1 MKMVEI
7 CPSVLNSKDV
17 KGFLENINELKNE
30 DIDNNIVYIHLDV
43 MDKIFVKEEG
53 VSLSLAQTISSFGFL
68 PDIHLMV
75 DDVRK
80 YIDKVKIYKPA
91 VITIHYEAPNFEK
104 NLKHLNEIRNNK
116 EIPFFDIG
124 VSIKPN
130 TDVEVLE
137 KYKDKFDLILIMSVE
152 PGLGGQSFI
161 EKTYEKIH
169 KAKIILG
176 DKIIQLDGGIN
187 ETNIDDIIKSGVDR
201 IVIGSYLTSAK
212 NIEELKLKYNKLK
225 GEVNI

>member
-17 KGFLENINELKNE
+17 KGFLEDINKLKNV
-30 DIDNNIVYIHLDV
+30 DIENNVVYIHLDV

-68 PDIHLMV
+68 TDIHLMV

-80 YIDKVKIYKPA
+80 YVDNVKIYKPA
-91 VITIHYEAPNFEK
+91 VITIHYEAPNFEENIK
-104 NLKHLNEIRNNK
+104 YLNEIRNKK
-116 EIPFFDIG
+116 ELPFFDIG
-124 VSIKPN
+124 VSIKPD

-137 KYKDKFDLILIMSVE
+137 KYKAKFDLILIMSVE
-152 PGLGGQSFI
+152 PGLGGQTFI
-161 EKTYEKIH
+161 YKTYEKIH

-187 ETNIDDIIKSGVDR
+187 DSNIDDIIKSGVDR
-201 IVIGSYLTSAK
+201 VVVGSYLTDAK
-212 NIEELKLKYNKLK
+212 NLEELKLKYNRLK
-225 GEVNI
+225 GEENI